1 MFHFACFLI
10 LNIKF
15 KQKIRRPLQLKIGKK
30 KTKKE
35 MKAIKEIPSIKKEI
49 DHEFSISPPLTK
61 SKSLAEQDAKPRVS
75 SG

>member
-1 MFHFACFLI
+1 M
-10 LNIKF
+10 KF
-15 KQKIRRPLQLKIGKK
+15 EQNFRRSLQLKIGKK

-35 MKAIKEIPSIKKEI
+35 IKAIKEIPSIKKEI
-49 DHEFSISPPLTK
+49 DHESSISPPLTK